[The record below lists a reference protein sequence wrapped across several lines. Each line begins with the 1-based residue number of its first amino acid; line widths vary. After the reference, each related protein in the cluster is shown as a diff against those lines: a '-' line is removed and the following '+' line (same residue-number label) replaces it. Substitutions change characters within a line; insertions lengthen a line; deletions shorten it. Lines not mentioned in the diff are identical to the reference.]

1 MKGVVFV
8 ALLALTSF
16 PTFAKHPDCSGVDR
30 WATNMAF
37 VHLKNAKYTDN
48 DKLDFTKT
56 KTIRLASEQIGKD
69 LYRQVHLVTFT
80 EKSGN
85 KIEVVTVNDAS
96 NQECSM
102 TGVDVYVVKEKIGG
116 Q

>member
-1 MKGVVFV
+1 
-8 ALLALTSF
+8 
-16 PTFAKHPDCSGVDR
+16 
-30 WATNMAF
+30 MAF

-48 DKLDFTKT
+48 EKLDFTKT
-56 KTIRLASEQIGKD
+56 KTTRLASEQIGKN
-69 LYRQVHLVTFT
+69 LYRQVHHITFI

-85 KIEVVTVNDAS
+85 RIEAITINDAS
-96 NQECSM
+96 NEECSM

>member
-1 MKGVVFV
+1 MKRIVFV
-8 ALLALTSF
+8 ALLTLIPCLS
-16 PTFAKHPDCSGVDR
+16 FAKHPDCSGVNR

-48 DKLDFTKT
+48 EKLDFTKT
-56 KTIRLASEQIGKD
+56 KTTRLASEKIGKD
-69 LYRQVHLVTFT
+69 IYRQIHHVTFT

-85 KIEVVTVNDAS
+85 QIEVITANDVS
-96 NQECSM
+96 SEECSM